1 MNGVAEVGVQGL
13 HVPTVPR
20 HFNGMADGALYAAG
34 CGLIFFGN
42 GRVKNFG
49 DGVDNLA
56 VVDGQQNGGAQIL
69 VALDMR
75 RNTDLMD
82 DLGDL
87 CFNVRLRSC
96 GGGIRR
102 GVFRMA
108 GVLGVLALQQPL
120 HMAAKALNIK
130 GFHQAKIRPRRA
142 GLCNHGLT
150 GNRQQHEKYRHFRAC
165 GGLFA
170 ILPQD
175 ADSVES
181 RQHHIDQRRVVAV
194 AAELLQGFL
203 PVDGFIQK
211 AIAVAVQSFAQ
222 QLPFAGL
229 FVYNQNFD
237 VVFHF
242 SYFPPLIRRFNFD
255 TNRIP

>member
-1 MNGVAEVGVQGL
+1 MTGEIKGYLLDYGGTLDTAGRRGAMLCNIRIKAFCDRVDVFRLVHREK
-13 HVPTVPR
+13 
-20 HFNGMADGALYAAG
+20 DG
-34 CGLIFFGN
+34 FSQ
-42 GRVKNFG
+42 K
-49 DGVDNLA
+49 
-56 VVDGQQNGGAQIL
+56 L

-222 QLPFAGL
+222 QLPFAGI